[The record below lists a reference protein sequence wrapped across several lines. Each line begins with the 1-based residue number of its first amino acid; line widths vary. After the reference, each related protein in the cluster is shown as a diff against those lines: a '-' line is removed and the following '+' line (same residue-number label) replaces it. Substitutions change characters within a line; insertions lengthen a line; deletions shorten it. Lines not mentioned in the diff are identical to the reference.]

1 MECHNTRF
9 LGSICPAMC
18 EIMCTAKKKTIFF
31 YLLTELPHQ
40 SVIKILSK
48 IEPPCI
54 KYLICRRYTHKIL
67 SVDDHNVIS
76 IIINFIHSS
85 QWLQFV
91 ENNDDFVPSTTNKN
105 IQQIDLL
112 DHLSYICKS
121 VSHKSEKCKS
131 DKITRNEVIQ
141 VLYISLEALFEAYY
155 VKQIYNISKQ
165 NNVEED
171 VTLHVTSTKELE
183 KHYME
188 TYQLLQTL
196 TGLLQSDELPKC
208 MECFKF
214 ILN

>member
-1 MECHNTRF
+1 M
-9 LGSICPAMC
+9 
-18 EIMCTAKKKTIFF
+18 
-31 YLLTELPHQ
+31 LTELPHQ

-54 KYLICRRYTHKIL
+54 KYLICRRYTHNIL

-141 VLYISLEALFEAYY
+141 VLYISLEALFDAYY
-155 VKQIYNISKQ
+155 VKQIYNISMQ